1 MKKTIFAIAAL
12 ALLFTGCAKEY
23 NETFAPGDVVT
34 VRAQVND
41 TYTKVSAD
49 NNGSYS
55 WQAKDK
61 ITIFNDA
68 ATPVNYEFSTVNGG
82 TDAAFTCT
90 SFEGGLGTRAYYPAS
105 ANHTNSSFSLDASFD
120 WVKDAC
126 NMPMVGT
133 VKTGDKTVSF
143 KTVGAVIKLVCYN
156 VADDARKLVVSSDS
170 KKLSG
175 LFTPAGS
182 PLAIATAPKGASDN
196 TISINFAAGHPS
208 TMVFYIPVPTGDLG
222 KLSFVMKDGSDAEVS
237 SAQTTKDNITM
248 TRQHIVAAPA
258 LNCGNGEII
267 WSEDFSQYSEND
279 IPNGKQYKAGSDI
292 SYSCTNGEGG
302 STKIYEETSA
312 GGTSPELLVSKKS
325 GTFKVSNIPCS
336 GVSDMTLT
344 FKKNNN
350 ALFVTATTGITV
362 SGATSGSGEKTITLK
377 NTSSLDVFDLTFT
390 GPSGNSNTRVD
401 DFVLIATVAI
411 SGAPS
416 ITGANNLTIAV
427 ASGDTNTAS
436 TDFTYTDPLDTNP
449 VVATVLED
457 VDWLTAS
464 VTGSTLTVSAPKNT
478 TDAQRSAT
486 VRLRA
491 TGVYKDVTVT
501 QPSALVDNPTI
512 NVVNGDATF
521 TATWSGVTNGTS
533 YLAYIGENDNLE
545 ANPTSLTA
553 LTPSYDD
560 GTSQWSVTKSGLTNG
575 QTYYLYVKTDG
586 VSSNY
591 VSPSVYVKYTVKPVS
606 NETPKTS
613 TLTFEAKCSGSGTAD
628 DGVEWTVTS
637 DGSESAFDSTKGIHY
652 GTGSAAVQ
660 YIKLS
665 TSDITGT
672 ISKVVVNAS
681 TASGVSATASVTVG
695 GSAFGG
701 DPQSLSSTAA
711 EYTFNGSASGE
722 IVVTVTKPSSATKAL
737 YVKSVVV
744 TYVNN

>member
-1 MKKTIFAIAAL
+1 MKKTIYAIAAL

-23 NETFAPGDVVT
+23 NETFVPGDVVT
-34 VRAQVND
+34 LRAKVND
-41 TYTKVSAD
+41 TYTKVAAD
-49 NNGSYS
+49 NAGTYS
-55 WQAKDK
+55 WQAGDK
-61 ITIFNDA
+61 ITVLNA
-68 ATPVNYEFSTVNGG
+68 AENAFEFSTSTG
-82 TDAAFTCT
+82 DALAPFTCDA
-90 SFEGGLGTRAYYPAS
+90 FEGSLGTVAYYPAS
-105 ANHTNSSFSLDASFD
+105 SSHTKNNFYLEPELEWKNGETF
-120 WVKDAC
+120 
-126 NMPMVGT
+126 MPMIGSVDSGT
-133 VKTGDKTVSF
+133 KSVEFTTA
-143 KTVGAVIKLVCYN
+143 GAAIKLVCYN
-156 VADDARKLVVSSDS
+156 VAADARKLVVSSNS
-170 KKLSG
+170 KNLSG
-175 LFTPAGS
+175 SMTISAG
-182 PLAIATAPKGASDN
+182 AITTGNGSN
-196 TISINFAAGHPS
+196 TITITFDAGHPS
-208 TMVFYIPVPTGDLG
+208 TMVFYIPVPTGELG
-222 KLSFVMKDGSDAEVS
+222 TLSFVMKDDSDAEVS
-237 SAQTTKDNITM
+237 SVQATKGSIEM
-248 TRQHIVAAPA
+248 TRAHIVAAPA

-279 IPNGKQYKAGSDI
+279 VPDGKQYKAGSDI

-302 STKIYEETSA
+302 STKIFEEALA

-344 FKKNNN
+344 FKKNSN

-436 TDFTYTDPLDTNP
+436 ADFTYTDPLDTNP

-491 TGVYKDVTVT
+491 TGVYKDITVT

-512 NVVNGDATF
+512 NVVNGNATF

-665 TSDITGT
+665 TSDIIGT

>member
-1 MKKTIFAIAAL
+1 MKKSLYAIAAL
-12 ALLFTGCAKEY
+12 ALVLLGCSKKEF
-23 NETFAPGDVVT
+23 NETFAPGDKLVI
-34 VRAQVND
+34 RAEVND
-41 TYTKVSAD
+41 ALTKVAAD
-49 NNGSYS
+49 NSGKFS
-55 WQAKDK
+55 WQAGDA
-61 ITIFNDA
+61 ITVLNTEDGKAFNLTT
-68 ATPVNYEFSTVNGG
+68 ATAGAE
-82 TDAAFTCT
+82 AAFTT
-90 SFEGGLGTRAYYPAS
+90 DKFEGTLYTEAFYPAS
-105 ANHTNSSFSLDASFD
+105 TSHKKGKFFLEPTFTWKEGETF
-120 WVKDAC
+120 
-126 NMPMVGT
+126 MPMIGT
-133 VKTGDKTVSF
+133 VTPSTKKVSF
-143 KTVGAVIKLVCYN
+143 KTAGAVIKLVCYN
-156 VADDARKLVVSSDS
+156 VADNARKLVVSSDS

-175 LFTPAGS
+175 LFDPDGS
-182 PLAIATAPKGASDN
+182 PAAIVTAPKGADN
-196 TISINFAAGHPS
+196 TITITFAAGHPT
-208 TMVFYIPVPTGDLG
+208 TMVFYIPVPTGNLG
-222 KLSFVMKDGSDAEVS
+222 KLSFVMKDGSDADVS
-237 SAQTTKDNITM
+237 SVQATKGSIEM
-248 TRQHIVAAPA
+248 TRAHIVAAPA
-258 LNCGNGEII
+258 LNCGAGDII

-279 IPNGKQYKAGSDI
+279 VPDGKQYKAGSDI

-302 STKIYEETSA
+302 STKIYEAESA

-362 SGATSGSGEKTITLK
+362 SGATSGDGEKTITLK

-390 GPSGNSNTRVD
+390 GPSGTSNTRVD

-436 TDFTYTDPLDTNP
+436 TNFTYSNPLDSNP
-449 VVATVLED
+449 VVATVVED
-457 VDWLTAS
+457 VDWLTPSIA
-464 VTGSTLTVSAPKNT
+464 GSTLTVSAPKNT

-491 TGVYKDVTVT
+491 TGVYKDITVT

-512 NVVNGDATF
+512 NVVNGNATF

-533 YLAYIGENDNLE
+533 YLAYIGETDNQE

-613 TLTFEAKCSGSGTAD
+613 TLTFEAKCSGSGTAS
-628 DGVEWTVTS
+628 DGAKWTVTS
-637 DGSESAFDSTKGIHY
+637 DGSESTFDSTKGIHY
-652 GTGSAAVQ
+652 GTGSAAVT
-660 YIKLS
+660 YIKLT
-665 TSDITGT
+665 TSDIPGT

-681 TASGVSATASVTVG
+681 TASGVTATASVTVG

-701 DPQSLSSTAA
+701 DAQAISQTATD
-711 EYTFNGSASGE
+711 YTFNGSASGE